1 MKKNPHIIEL
11 SAFILNM
18 FVFMF
23 LFLINFLTS
32 LGMYSTSK
40 KSNTYKATQCVP
52 TSAYSSRF
60 TTYAPFF
67 IVLGRLSLE

>member
-18 FVFMF
+18 FVLMF

-32 LGMYSTSK
+32 LGMYSTPK
-40 KSNTYKATQCVP
+40 KSNTYKATRCVP
-52 TSAYSSRF
+52 TSAY
-60 TTYAPFF
+60 
-67 IVLGRLSLE
+67 